1 MLSIDQAKEKL
12 KNRRKVVIEEK
23 KEETNG
29 DIL

>member
-12 KNRRKVVIEEK
+12 KNKRKVVIQKK
-23 KEETNG
+23 KEETKG